1 MKRWQRSLR
10 KIDVEG
16 VKVKI
21 IHTGVGAITESDI
34 ILASASNAIVI
45 GFNVRP
51 DVNAKRT
58 AELENVDIR
67 LHRIIYKVIEEI
79 EAAMQGML
87 DPEFEEKVIGQAE
100 VRQTF
105 KVTKVGT
112 IAGCYVTDGKI
123 TRDSGVRIIRD
134 GVVIFEGQLDTLKRF
149 KDDVKEVAQN
159 YECGITIERYNDLK
173 EGDIIEAYIMEEV
186 KR

>member
-1 MKRWQRSLR
+1 M
-10 KIDVEG
+10 
-16 VKVKI
+16 
-21 IHTGVGAITESDI
+21 
-34 ILASASNAIVI
+34 
-45 GFNVRP
+45 
-51 DVNAKRT
+51 NAKRT

>member
-1 MKRWQRSLR
+1 M
-10 KIDVEG
+10 
-16 VKVKI
+16 
-21 IHTGVGAITESDI
+21 
-34 ILASASNAIVI
+34 
-45 GFNVRP
+45 
-51 DVNAKRT
+51 NAKRT

-87 DPEFEEKVIGQAE
+87 GSRIRRKVIGQAE